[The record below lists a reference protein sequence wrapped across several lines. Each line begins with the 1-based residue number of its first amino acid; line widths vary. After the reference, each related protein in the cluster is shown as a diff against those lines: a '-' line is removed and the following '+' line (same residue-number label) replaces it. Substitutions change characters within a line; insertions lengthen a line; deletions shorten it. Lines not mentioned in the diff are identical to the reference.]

1 MASMNDITL
10 DTIWN
15 RPTEKYRENLENI
28 DFSVKL
34 TDNVDK
40 AEDTPKETYRYLE
53 VTPTG
58 FNFVSMA
65 YQHPDHNVKL
75 TFNSTGELVD
85 VAMIPK
91 AIH

>member
-1 MASMNDITL
+1 MASKNDITL

-34 TDNVDK
+34 TDE
-40 AEDTPKETYRYLE
+40 ADTPAEQPKEIYRYLE
-53 VTPTG
+53 VKPTA

-65 YQHPDHNVKL
+65 YPHPDHNLKMTFDSATGAL
-75 TFNSTGELVD
+75 TKVEIINE
-85 VAMIPK
+85 
-91 AIH
+91 